1 MNGFVE
7 ALLSESKSKRS
18 AFIPGFEMKGSL
30 FESLRDERGSG
41 ESCGFGVCKRQAEEL
56 ETGVGGRIGRG
67 IGWKNLS
74 IC

>member
-7 ALLSESKSKRS
+7 ALLSESKSKPS

-30 FESLRDERGSG
+30 FESLRDERSSG
-41 ESCGFGVCKRQAEEL
+41 ENCGFGVCKGQTEEL
-56 ETGVGGRIGRG
+56 ETGVGGRMERG

-74 IC
+74 SC